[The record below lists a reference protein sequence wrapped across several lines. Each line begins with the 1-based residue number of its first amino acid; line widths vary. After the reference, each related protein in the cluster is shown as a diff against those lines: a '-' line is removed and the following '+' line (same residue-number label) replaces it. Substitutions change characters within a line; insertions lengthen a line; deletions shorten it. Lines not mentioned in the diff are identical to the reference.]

1 LVPSSPP
8 RFLGVVGGAYV
19 PAAVGA
25 HVWLAGAHL
34 LPHGGGGTWPG
45 TGSGFGWGDGGDA
58 TCVAARRET
67 RETGE
72 KKTALVSRRTSSARA
87 RFVSSALVACEV
99 PDVFE
104 ELEELEE
111 LFFGGEADVRLR
123 AAVGEGGAESSRSE
137 ESNDSFYRERDKDE
151 DDAFVVARAL
161 RGVSVS
167 SAEGLEFLP
176 AEGGALVRVAWRGV
190 GSLGDAPRDPN
201 WFACAFGSIA
211 PVAFRAGPG
220 PGPGPGP
227 ENAGV
232 CASPATRARR
242 AEPQLAGESKF
253 RNFDFGVAYPGFGR
267 ARFDAET
274 PKSLGGRD
282 GDDGGRRVD
291 PFSLRGAPR
300 GGNVCSRRGIFS
312 AFLLERRRGGLERAN
327 GIVRVR
333 LGTRRRDDD
342 DDEGGFGSGF
352 GFVRFAVCRARRV
365 RDAPDRKSRFRRQW
379 RRRRRLRRP
388 RSRASRVRG
397 SQGDV
402 GDAALR
408 PRSGRVRGVHR
419 RRRFPGR
426 RGV

>member
-1 LVPSSPP
+1 
-8 RFLGVVGGAYV
+8 
-19 PAAVGA
+19 
-25 HVWLAGAHL
+25 
-34 LPHGGGGTWPG
+34 
-45 TGSGFGWGDGGDA
+45 
-58 TCVAARRET
+58 
-67 RETGE
+67 
-72 KKTALVSRRTSSARA
+72 LVSRRTSSARA

-267 ARFDAET
+267 ARFDAQT
-274 PKSLGGRD
+274 PKVSTVATATTADGAWTPLVSAVPRVGGT
-282 GDDGGRRVD
+282 
-291 PFSLRGAPR
+291 F
-300 GGNVCSRRGIFS
+300 
-312 AFLLERRRGGLERAN
+312 
-327 GIVRVR
+327 VRVA
-333 LGTRRRDDD
+333 GY
-342 DDEGGFGSGF
+342 S
-352 GFVRFAVCRARRV
+352 
-365 RDAPDRKSRFRRQW
+365 
-379 RRRRRLRRP
+379 P
-388 RSRASRVRG
+388 RSS
-397 SQGDV
+397 
-402 GDAALR
+402 
-408 PRSGRVRGVHR
+408 
-419 RRRFPGR
+419 
-426 RGV
+426 